1 MPGDA
6 AEDVAT
12 GGLLV
17 FKLMGLMKRGDSS
30 RRREVKKNTGDEGE
44 TVILWSFHAHFSHVA
59 LSALSRHPSDVYS
72 CVDAE
77 FLTAQP
83 GESELFCVVTA
94 TPCARR
100 KKCPVERAADCELQ
114 TGKFQPWAGRLEL
127 SRRSSGSTGFL
138 CCTQSFL
145 HVLRFP
151 LLILSSA
158 FNQNPGLDLEFVPWR
173 CRSTAHCTLRTG

>member
-1 MPGDA
+1 M
-6 AEDVAT
+6 
-12 GGLLV
+12 V

-30 RRREVKKNTGDEGE
+30 RRREVKKNRGDEGE

-94 TPCARR
+94 TPCAHR

-114 TGKFQPWAGRLEL
+114 TGKFQQWAGRLEL
-127 SRRSSGSTGFL
+127 CRRSSGSTGFL

-145 HVLRFP
+145 HVLRFR

-158 FNQNPGLDLEFVPWR
+158 FNKNPGLDLEFVPWR
-173 CRSTAHCTLRTG
+173 CRSTAHCSLRTG

>member
-1 MPGDA
+1 MSGDA

-59 LSALSRHPSDVYS
+59 LSALSRHPSDVSS
-72 CVDAE
+72 CVDGV

-94 TPCARR
+94 TPCACG
-100 KKCPVERAADCELQ
+100 KKCPVERAAECELQ
-114 TGKFQPWAGRLEL
+114 AG
-127 SRRSSGSTGFL
+127 GSF
-138 CCTQSFL
+138 
-145 HVLRFP
+145 RP
-151 LLILSSA
+151 
-158 FNQNPGLDLEFVPWR
+158 FV
-173 CRSTAHCTLRTG
+173 

>member
-30 RRREVKKNTGDEGE
+30 RRREVKKNRGDEGE

-114 TGKFQPWAGRLEL
+114 TGKFQILYF
-127 SRRSSGSTGFL
+127 SRGQDGWSSVEGPRVRQGFYVARRVSSMFSGFL
-138 CCTQSFL
+138 F
-145 HVLRFP
+145 
-151 LLILSSA
+151 
-158 FNQNPGLDLEFVPWR
+158 
-173 CRSTAHCTLRTG
+173 